1 MLREQILE
9 VLITRK
15 NTVYLVMDVTKL
27 TVLIISRCMQI
38 DT

>member
-15 NTVYLVMDVTKL
+15 KTVYLVMDVTKL
-27 TVLIISRCMQI
+27 TVLIVSRRMQI